1 MKIGQTIDKV
11 YMVTFTRAD
20 GIPGRHLFLARWK
33 AERDMRTLS
42 GSNARLLV
50 FNASLEG
57 EIGLD
62 GNLHPAGVEGA

>member
-1 MKIGQTIDKV
+1 MKAEQTIDRV
-11 YMVTFTRAD
+11 YMVTFTRDD
-20 GIPGRHLFLARWK
+20 GMPGRHLFLARWK

-50 FNASLEG
+50 YRASLEG

-62 GNLHPAGVEGA
+62 GELHPAGVEGA